1 MQVSTLAELRDARE
15 LLRNLTLR
23 EVRGKYKRTALG
35 QGWSL
40 LNPLASMAIFTLV
53 FGVLLKANPP
63 VGDPSGLDVFALWL
77 AAGLLPWAFFS
88 GAVTTGMQALLT
100 NANLLKKVYFPRE
113 VLVTASVLSFVVSFA
128 TELAVLTGALL
139 LFGGQPLPW
148 LPLVA
153 VAVALLT
160 AFALGLALA
169 LAIANTYFRDTSY
182 LMAIVF
188 QFWFYL
194 TPIVYPVTLVDQ
206 TVAARG
212 GLSLF
217 GWDLPASQLYA
228 LNPMNRFVDVFRT
241 LLYDNRLP
249 SWQDWSGVTL
259 SAAVSLLVGVAVFR
273 RFAGRLV
280 EEL

>member
-1 MQVSTLAELRDARE
+1 MSALAEVRASRE
-15 LLRNLTLR
+15 LVRNLTLR

-53 FGVLLKANPP
+53 FGVLLRAAPP

-77 AAGLLPWAFFS
+77 ACGLLPWTFLS
-88 GAVTTGMQALLT
+88 GALSTGMTALVT
-100 NANLLKKVYFPRE
+100 NANLVQKVYFRRE
-113 VLVTASVLSFVVSFA
+113 VLVVAAVLSFVVTFA
-128 TELAVLTGALL
+128 TELVVLVGALL
-139 LFGGQPLPW
+139 VFGGRPLVF

-153 VAVALLT
+153 VAVVLLAL
-160 AFALGLALA
+160 FALGLALL

-182 LMAIVF
+182 LVTIAL

-194 TPIVYPVTLVDQ
+194 TPIVYPNRLVNE

-212 GLSLF
+212 GLVVGGLR
-217 GWDLPASQLYA
+217 LPIDHLYN
-228 LNPMNRFVDVFRT
+228 LNPMVRFVRVFRD

-249 SWQDWSGVTL
+249 HALDWL
-259 SAAVSLLVGVAVFR
+259 ACAVSAGAALLLGGLVFA
-273 RFAGRLV
+273 RFAGRLA